1 MASPKR
7 KLYRDPQQGK
17 IAGVCAGLADYL
29 GWEVWVIRI
38 IAVTA
43 LVFTTWFTFVAYCA
57 MWFIVEARPKASRD
71 SVVKETITTE
81 RTADGRKI
89 EVKTRVWEAGETPKE
104 ALRDIKFRF
113 DEMEQS
119 LRCMESYVTSSEYKV
134 RQEFNRL

>member
-1 MASPKR
+1 MASRKN

-17 IAGVCAGLADYL
+17 IAGVCAGLASYL
-29 GWEVWVIRI
+29 GWEVWIVRI
-38 IAVTA
+38 IAVTS
-43 LVFTTWFTFVAYCA
+43 LVFATSFTFVAYCA
-57 MWFIVEARPKASRD
+57 MWFIVDTKPKASAD
-71 SVVKETITTE
+71 PMVKETVTTE

-104 ALRDIKFRF
+104 ALRDIQQRF